1 MRIAYSLKRLHDISR
16 ALSILKKIN
25 VHEAWTRNELVRYQQ
40 KRLSSIVRHAMRRSS
55 FYRDL
60 YAHVKTDREIVL
72 SDLPIIDKATM
83 MENFDRFVTDAR
95 IKLKDLQNH
104 IRLLTRDEYYLGE
117 YRVLS
122 TSGSSGLKGVFVSNR
137 LEWSTALAGLFR
149 CGFFMGFS
157 PGLRHR
163 LRITC
168 IGADNPVHVTY
179 RMCAGIDI
187 GLVKIQRLEATSCIE
202 SLVDALNA
210 FQPEFLTA
218 YPSIASLLVAE
229 QCEGRL
235 NLHPKAVSTMAE
247 VRTREM
253 ERKISEA
260 WGVIPF
266 NNYGMTEA
274 GIAFGSDCSFHR
286 GVHVFE
292 DLIIAEVV
300 DSQNKAVP
308 DGSPGY
314 KLLITNLF
322 NYTQPLIRYEVSD
335 MITMS
340 TESCP
345 CGRPLRMISR
355 IEGRNDDIIYLES
368 PGGLDIPVHP
378 AHFDT
383 AIGALPEIRQYQVI
397 HDEAGIHIDVVLQQE
412 AVLEEVAC
420 TIKENL
426 KRGLESL
433 GASCPDIQ
441 VRRVE
446 RIERDP
452 QHMGKFKLVKST
464 LNKHGRDD
472 NPSLH

>member
-1 MRIAYSLKRLHDISR
+1 MRIVYSLKRLHDISR

-25 VHEAWTRNELVRYQQ
+25 VHEAWTRNELVRFQQ
-40 KRLSSIVRHAMRRSS
+40 ERLSYLVRYAVLRSP
-55 FYRDL
+55 FYRGL
-60 YAHVKTDREIVL
+60 YRHIKTDREIVL
-72 SDLPIIDKATM
+72 GDLPIIDKATM
-83 MENFDRFVTDAR
+83 MENFDGFVTDAR

-104 IRLLTRDEYYLGE
+104 IRLLTRDEYYMGE
-117 YRVLS
+117 YRVLT

-137 LEWSTALAGLFR
+137 REWSSALSGLFR
-149 CGFFMGFS
+149 CGCFIGFS
-157 PGLRHR
+157 PGLRRR
-163 LRITC
+163 LRISF
-168 IGADNPVHVTY
+168 IGANSPMHVTY
-179 RMCAGIDI
+179 RMCAGTDI
-187 GLVKIQRLEATSCIE
+187 GLAKIQRLEATSSIE

-218 YPSIASLLVAE
+218 YPSIASLLAVE

-235 NLHPKAVSTMAE
+235 NIRPEVVSTMAE

-253 ERKISEA
+253 ERKILEA
-260 WGVIPF
+260 WGVFPF

-345 CGRPLRMISR
+345 CGRPLRMISV
-355 IEGRNDDIIYLES
+355 IEGRNDDIIYLE
-368 PGGLDIPVHP
+368 GTTGQDVPVHP
-378 AHFDT
+378 VLFHT
-383 AIGALPEIRQYQVI
+383 MIGSLPEIRQYQVI
-397 HDEAGIHIDVVLQQE
+397 HDETGINIEVVLQKE
-412 AVLEEVAC
+412 SAWGDAARA
-420 TIKENL
+420 IKENL
-426 KRGLESL
+426 KRSLESL
-433 GASCPDIQ
+433 GARCPDIQ
-441 VRRVE
+441 VRRLE

-452 QHMGKFKLVKST
+452 RHMGKFKIIKST
-464 LNKHGRDD
+464 INQHGKDD
-472 NPSLH
+472 TSLLH